1 MGRRRIIRRL
11 AWGAGLVATASLVA
25 ILVAA
30 GTANGFLARFE
41 PTVVT
46 GAQPAAM
53 QLAGLPDVSPYGHVT
68 WTSPPSFH
76 NADTA
81 APPAGL
87 PSMVPGSLPRSI
99 VAHPTFH
106 VLDQTTGT
114 LTVDADAV
122 RGEAQRRGQAPP
134 EISSAIAGS
143 TVTVELGPGLAAV
156 YGEPLPVLDGEGDV
170 PKSLPPLV
178 IAEIRSPSVH
188 TSGAGLAE
196 IERFLLTQPGVSDKL
211 AAQIRA
217 IGDPTSE
224 LPIPLPVSPTDAH
237 TVRVAGVDGFVIGD
251 STGIGSIVVW
261 QRDGIVHAVA
271 GALTEDE
278 VLSVADSLH

>member
-1 MGRRRIIRRL
+1 MGRGRIIRRL
-11 AWGAGLVATASLVA
+11 TWGAGLVATSAAVA

-30 GTANGFLARFE
+30 GTANGLLAHFE

-46 GAQPAAM
+46 GAQPAPM

-76 NADTA
+76 DADTGA
-81 APPAGL
+81 QPAGL

-99 VAHPTFH
+99 VTHPTFH
-106 VLDQTTGT
+106 VLDRTTGT

-122 RGEAQRRGQAPP
+122 RGEAQRRGQARP
-134 EISSAIAGS
+134 EIPATIAVS
-143 TVTVELGPGLAAV
+143 TVTVDLGPGLASV
-156 YGEPLPVLDGEGDV
+156 YGESLPVLDGEGDV
-170 PKSLPPLV
+170 PKSLPPLL
-178 IAEIRSPSVH
+178 IAEIRAPSVH

-196 IERFLLTQPGVSDKL
+196 MQRFLLRQPGVSDKL

-224 LPIPLPVSPTDAH
+224 LPIALPVSPTDAH
-237 TVRVAGVDGFVIGD
+237 TVLVAGVNGLAIGD

-261 QRDGIVHAVA
+261 ERDGITHAVA